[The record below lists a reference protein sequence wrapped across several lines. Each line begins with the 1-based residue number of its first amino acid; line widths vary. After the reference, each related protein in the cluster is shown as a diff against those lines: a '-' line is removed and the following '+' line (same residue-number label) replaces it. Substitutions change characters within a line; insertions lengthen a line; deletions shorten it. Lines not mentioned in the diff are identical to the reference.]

1 MSNAGHKS
9 DGFTLVEML
18 VAVSLLGLLGV
29 ISWRGLDQVIALRT
43 RVNDETVEIERVVRT
58 IAQIDRDID
67 MRVADALMAVPTAA
81 SSLPYA
87 INIET
92 DSNQNHRVSL
102 FRSRP
107 VSPGAQTVVYSM
119 RSEALVR
126 TVSIENQG
134 ETTDV
139 TMLGDVREFQVRL
152 LLSGAWVAPSVFDET
167 ANDRARAIE
176 IAIERAS
183 GERYIRVI
191 AL

>member
-58 IAQIDRDID
+58 IAQIERDID
-67 MRVADALMAVPTAA
+67 MRVADVLMAAPPAA

-87 INIET
+87 INIDI
-92 DSNQNHRVSL
+92 DSNEDHRISL

-107 VSPGAQTVVYSM
+107 VSPGAQTVVYAM
-119 RSEALVR
+119 RSEELVR
-126 TVSIENQG
+126 TVSIEDPG
-134 ETTDV
+134 ETTSV
-139 TMLGDVREFQVRL
+139 VMLGDVHEFRVRL
-152 LLSGAWVAPSVFDET
+152 LLSGGWVAPNVFVAT
-167 ANDRARAIE
+167 ANDRARASE

-191 AL
+191 PL

>member
-58 IAQIDRDID
+58 IAQIERDID
-67 MRVADALMAVPTAA
+67 MRVADVLMAAPSAA

-87 INIET
+87 INIDI
-92 DSNQNHRVSL
+92 DSNEDHRISL

-107 VSPGAQTVVYSM
+107 VSPGAQTVVYAM
-119 RSEALVR
+119 RREELVR
-126 TVSIENQG
+126 TVSIEDPG
-134 ETTDV
+134 ETTSV
-139 TMLGDVREFQVRL
+139 VMLGDVREFQVRL
-152 LLSGAWVAPSVFDET
+152 LLSGGWVAPNVFDET

-191 AL
+191 PL

>member
-1 MSNAGHKS
+1 MSSAGRKS

-29 ISWRGLDQVIALRT
+29 ISWRGLDQVIAMRT
-43 RVNDETVEIERVVRT
+43 RVNDETVEIERIVRT
-58 IAQIDRDID
+58 IAQIERDID
-67 MRVADALMAVPTAA
+67 MRVADVLMAAPPAA

-87 INIET
+87 ISIDA
-92 DSNQNHRVSL
+92 DSNQDHRISL

-119 RSEALVR
+119 RSEELVR
-126 TVSIENQG
+126 TVFIEDSG
-134 ETTDV
+134 ETTSV
-139 TMLGDVREFQVRL
+139 AMLGDVREFHVRL
-152 LLSGAWVAPSVFDET
+152 LLSAGWVAPNVFDET

-176 IAIERAS
+176 IAIERAG

-191 AL
+191 PL

>member
-1 MSNAGHKS
+1 MSNVGYKS

-67 MRVADALMAVPTAA
+67 MRVADVLMAAPAAA

-87 INIET
+87 INIDI
-92 DSNQNHRVSL
+92 DSNKDQRISL

-107 VSPGAQTVVYSM
+107 VSPGAQTVVYAM
-119 RSEALVR
+119 RSEELVR

-134 ETTDV
+134 EPTVV

-152 LLSGAWVAPSVFDET
+152 LLSGGWVAPNVIDET
-167 ANDRARAIE
+167 TNDRARAIE
-176 IAIERAS
+176 IAIERAN

-191 AL
+191 PL

>member
-152 LLSGAWVAPSVFDET
+152 LLSGAWVAPNVFDET

>member
-1 MSNAGHKS
+1 MSNTGHKS

-58 IAQIDRDID
+58 IAQIERDFD
-67 MRVADALMAVPTAA
+67 MRVADVLMAAPPEA

-87 INIET
+87 ITIDT

-107 VSPGAQTVVYSM
+107 VSPGAQTVVYFM
-119 RSEALVR
+119 RSEELVR
-126 TVSIENQG
+126 SVSIEDPG
-134 ETTDV
+134 ETTSV
-139 TMLGDVREFQVRL
+139 EMLGDVREFQVRL
-152 LLSGAWVAPSVFDET
+152 LLSGSWVVPNVFDET

-176 IAIERAS
+176 IAIERTS
-183 GERYIRVI
+183 GERYMRII
-191 AL
+191 PL

>member
-58 IAQIDRDID
+58 IAQIERDID
-67 MRVADALMAVPTAA
+67 MRVADVLMAAPPAA

-87 INIET
+87 INIDI
-92 DSNQNHRVSL
+92 DSNEDHRISL

-107 VSPGAQTVVYSM
+107 VSPGAQTVVYAM
-119 RSEALVR
+119 RSEGLVR
-126 TVSIENQG
+126 TVSIEDPG
-134 ETTDV
+134 ETTSV
-139 TMLGDVREFQVRL
+139 VMLGDVREFQVRL
-152 LLSGAWVAPSVFDET
+152 LLSGGWVAPNVFDET

-191 AL
+191 PL

>member
-1 MSNAGHKS
+1 MSYAVHKS

-107 VSPGAQTVVYSM
+107 ESPGAQTVVYSM
-119 RSEALVR
+119 RSEELVR

-152 LLSGAWVAPSVFDET
+152 LLSGAWVAPNVFDET

-191 AL
+191 PL